1 MLTIQFMFY
10 LGHRSGR
17 FKTMLDPGAAWQVM
31 CEAVLFTEG
40 LCRAQDS
47 WDAAWE
53 GNPPSHSSMAHVE
66 LLSGSQSPCIFLFT
80 QALTNFWNEHKL
92 WNHNSAAQNMAWAS
106 V

>member
-1 MLTIQFMFY
+1 MMLTIQFMFY

-47 WDAAWE
+47 WDAA
-53 GNPPSHSSMAHVE
+53 
-66 LLSGSQSPCIFLFT
+66 
-80 QALTNFWNEHKL
+80 
-92 WNHNSAAQNMAWAS
+92 
-106 V
+106 